1 MPAKKSAAPADVDAF
16 LAALKHPQDA
26 AIRRLRAVI
35 RATDPRIGED
45 IKWNAPSFHLDDK
58 HFATMQLRKT
68 DSVLLVLHLG
78 AGKRA
83 LAKDAIAHPQGLL
96 TWLGADRATLSFNG
110 AAEVDARARA
120 LQAVLK
126 QWMAHA

>member
-1 MPAKKSAAPADVDAF
+1 
-16 LAALKHPQDA
+16 
-26 AIRRLRAVI
+26 
-35 RATDPRIGED
+35 
-45 IKWNAPSFHLDDK
+45 
-58 HFATMQLRKT
+58 MQLRKT

-83 LAKDAIAHPQGLL
+83 LAQDAIADPQGLL